1 MGGTLKP
8 NREEPGLSATMP
20 TKNNPRS
27 PYIQSLD
34 RGLEILQLVGRS
46 KRTVSVPELAELLGI
61 DRSSAFRFAITL
73 RRRGFLSSPPGRK
86 DFLLGSSMWALA
98 REYDWSKLLVD
109 IAHSDLSLLAT
120 RINETAHL
128 AIREAKDVLFID
140 CAQASR
146 VVAAVGRTGELHP
159 LHCTAHGKAI
169 LADAD
174 ESEIRALLGSGPLRR
189 FTKNTIT
196 NVKALAEACAT
207 INDTGYAL
215 DDSEHADDLR
225 CIAAPIRFNKQ
236 IVGSIGISAPT
247 PRLPESLYA
256 EYGKE
261 VCAIADKIG
270 DSLRI
275 TE

>member
-1 MGGTLKP
+1 
-8 NREEPGLSATMP
+8 MP
-20 TKNNPRS
+20 TKDNPRS

-46 KRTVSVPELAELLGI
+46 KRSVSVPELADLLGI

-86 DFLLGSSMWALA
+86 DFLLGSSMWAMA
-98 REYDWSKLLVD
+98 REYDWSKLLVE
-109 IAHSDLSLLAT
+109 IAHPDLNLLAT

-128 AIREAKDVLFID
+128 AVREGKEVLFID
-140 CAQASR
+140 CAHATR

-159 LHCTAHGKAI
+159 LHCTAHGKAM

-174 ESEIRALLGSGPLRR
+174 ESELCALLGSGPLRK

-196 NVKALAEACAT
+196 TIKALAENCAT
-207 INDTGYAL
+207 IHDIGYAV
-215 DDSEHADDLR
+215 DDSEHADELR

-236 IVGSIGISAPT
+236 IVGSIGISAPA
-247 PRLPESLYA
+247 PRLPDSLCLD
-256 EYGKE
+256 YGKE
-261 VCAIADKIG
+261 VCAIADKIAV
-270 DSLRI
+270 SLRNS
-275 TE
+275 E

>member
-1 MGGTLKP
+1 
-8 NREEPGLSATMP
+8 MP
-20 TKNNPRS
+20 TKENPRS

-46 KRTVSVPELAELLGI
+46 KRSVSVPELADLLGI

-98 REYDWSKLLVD
+98 REYNWSKLLVD
-109 IAHSDLSLLAT
+109 IAHPDLNLLAA

-128 AIREAKDVLFID
+128 AVREGKDVLFID
-140 CAQASR
+140 CAHASR
-146 VVAAVGRTGELHP
+146 VIAAVGRTGELHP
-159 LHCTAHGKAI
+159 LHCTAHGKAM
-169 LADAD
+169 LADED
-174 ESEIRALLGSGPLRR
+174 ESDLRSLLGPGPFRK
-189 FTKNTIT
+189 FTKNTKTTI
-196 NVKALAEACAT
+196 KALAEDCASVHEL
-207 INDTGYAL
+207 GYAV

-236 IVGSIGISAPT
+236 IVGSIGVSAPA
-247 PRLPESLYA
+247 PRLPDTLYS
-256 EYGKE
+256 EYGKQ

-270 DSLRI
+270 DSLRSA
-275 TE
+275 E

>member
-1 MGGTLKP
+1 
-8 NREEPGLSATMP
+8 MP
-20 TKNNPRS
+20 TKDNPRS

-46 KRTVSVPELAELLGI
+46 KRTVTVAELADLLGI

-98 REYDWSKLLVD
+98 REYDWSKLLVE
-109 IAHSDLSLLAT
+109 IAHPDLNLLAT

-128 AIREAKDVLFID
+128 AVREGKDVLFID
-140 CAQASR
+140 CAHASR
-146 VVAAVGRTGELHP
+146 VVAAVGRMGELHP

-169 LADAD
+169 LAEAD
-174 ESEIRALLGSGPLRR
+174 ESELRSLLGSGPLRK
-189 FTKNTIT
+189 FTRNTKTTI
-196 NVKALAEACAT
+196 KALAEDCAT
-207 INDTGYAL
+207 ILEIGYAV
-215 DDSEHADDLR
+215 DDSEHADELR

-236 IVGSIGISAPT
+236 IVGSIGISAPA
-247 PRLPESLYA
+247 PRLPDNLYA

-270 DSLRI
+270 ESLRNSA
-275 TE
+275 